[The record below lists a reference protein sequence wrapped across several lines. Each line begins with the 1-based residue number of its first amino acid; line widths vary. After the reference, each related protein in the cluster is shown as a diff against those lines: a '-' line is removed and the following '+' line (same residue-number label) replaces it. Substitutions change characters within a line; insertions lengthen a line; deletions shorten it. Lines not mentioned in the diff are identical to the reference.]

1 MGLMAHVPIHEND
14 AGITSANAAT
24 SSTIA
29 PIHRAMK
36 SQILFIYVI
45 DSFMQKYEKIRKTQM
60 FFRLLSYL

>member
-1 MGLMAHVPIHEND
+1 MTPNMGLMAHVPIHEND

-45 DSFMQKYEKIRKTQM
+45 AFPIQSCKSTI
-60 FFRLLSYL
+60 LI